1 MRAALDGYGE
11 RIKRDYEY
19 RVEQAH
25 HTARWASFTKTL
37 EPLAKVLAPIPPSEE
52 QAADRDWHAMKVWAI
67 AAGATVSEG

>member
-25 HTARWASFTKTL
+25 LTARWTSFTKTL
-37 EPLAKVLAPIPPSEE
+37 EPLAKVLAPIPISQE
-52 QAADRDWHAMKVWAI
+52 QSADKTWHAMKVWAL
-67 AAGATVSEG
+67 ATGATVEEG